1 MIKGH
6 KVQRCQLIQSR
17 IEVGSESR
25 ARRTDFA
32 AVLPL
37 QISGII
43 RFMQFLGMPNRANRA
58 RNTWHLES
66 PLRGCPIGDAQEE
79 FWMIYISEEES
90 AALVT
95 HELAFEAAR
104 EALVAA
110 ASRQSW
116 VFPAVLG
123 RTQEVTNTFSIKSGS
138 SGELTGVKIG
148 SFWSGNPARGLPRH
162 NSTIVLLDQHTGR
175 LGAVVEAGKVNAYR
189 TAAADAVAADLL
201 ARKQAK
207 VLAIFGAGN
216 QASFEVM
223 ALARIRPIETVLV
236 VARPSPRRDA
246 FVDQIGERGLKA
258 RAALPEEAV
267 RTADIVVTATPARE
281 PLFDAAWVGPGT
293 HIVSIGSD
301 APGKRELPSELFP
314 KARLFCDLLSQSV
327 QIGEFQYVRD
337 EIDAGVLVVTPIG
350 DVIERRALGRRFD
363 NEITVFDSSGISLQD
378 LYMADA
384 LIRAKASHR

>member
-1 MIKGH
+1 
-6 KVQRCQLIQSR
+6 
-17 IEVGSESR
+17 
-25 ARRTDFA
+25 
-32 AVLPL
+32 
-37 QISGII
+37 
-43 RFMQFLGMPNRANRA
+43 
-58 RNTWHLES
+58 
-66 PLRGCPIGDAQEE
+66 
-79 FWMIYISEEES
+79 MIYISEEEF

-104 EALVAA
+104 QALVAA
-110 ASRQSW
+110 ASKQSG

-123 RTQEVTNTFSIKSGS
+123 RSREATNTFSIKSGWS
-138 SGELTGVKIG
+138 DNLAGVKIG
-148 SFWSGNPARGLPRH
+148 SFWAGNPARGLPRH
-162 NSTIVLLDQHTGR
+162 NSTIVLLDPQTGR
-175 LGAVVEAGKVNAYR
+175 LGAVIEAGKVNAYR

-216 QASFEVM
+216 QAGFEVR

-246 FVDQIGERGLKA
+246 FVERVNDWGLKA
-258 RAALPEEAV
+258 RAVSAEEAV
-267 RTADIVVTATPARE
+267 RTADIVVTATPSRE

-293 HIVSIGSD
+293 HIVSMGSD

-314 KARLFCDLLSQSV
+314 RARLFCDLLSQSLE
-327 QIGEFQYVRD
+327 IGEFQHVRD
-337 EIDAGVLVVTPIG
+337 AIDAGVLAVTPIG
-350 DVIERRALGRRFD
+350 DVIEKRAPGRRFD

-384 LIRAKASHR
+384 LLRAKGVPLLT

>member
-1 MIKGH
+1 
-6 KVQRCQLIQSR
+6 
-17 IEVGSESR
+17 
-25 ARRTDFA
+25 
-32 AVLPL
+32 
-37 QISGII
+37 
-43 RFMQFLGMPNRANRA
+43 
-58 RNTWHLES
+58 
-66 PLRGCPIGDAQEE
+66 
-79 FWMIYISEEES
+79 MIYISEEES

-104 EALVAA
+104 QALVAA
-110 ASRQSW
+110 ASKQSG

-123 RTQEVTNTFSIKSGS
+123 RSREATNTFSIKSGWS
-138 SGELTGVKIG
+138 DNLTGVKIG

-162 NSTIVLLDQHTGR
+162 NSTIVLLDPQTGR
-175 LGAVVEAGKVNAYR
+175 LGAVIEAGKVNAYR

-216 QASFEVM
+216 QAGFEVM

-246 FVDQIGERGLKA
+246 FVEQIGERGLKA
-258 RAALPEEAV
+258 RAVSAEEAV
-267 RTADIVVTATPARE
+267 RTADIVVTATPSRE

-293 HIVSIGSD
+293 HIVSMGSD
-301 APGKRELPSELFP
+301 APGKRELPSELLSR
-314 KARLFCDLLSQSV
+314 ASLFCDLPSQSLE
-327 QIGEFQYVRD
+327 IGEFQHVRD
-337 EIDAGVLVVTPIG
+337 AIDAGVLAVTPIG
-350 DVIERRALGRRFD
+350 DVIEKRAPGRRFD

-384 LIRAKASHR
+384 LIRAKKASHC